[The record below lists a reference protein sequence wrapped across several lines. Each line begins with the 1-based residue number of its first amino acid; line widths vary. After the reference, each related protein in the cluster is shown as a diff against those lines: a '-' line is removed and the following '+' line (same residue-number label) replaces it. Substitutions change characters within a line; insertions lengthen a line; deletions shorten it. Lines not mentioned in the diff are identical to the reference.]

1 MDLFNVR
8 ERRDS
13 AFHSLCTSSH
23 VLPPINDELLL
34 FASFSGWPPIFARA
48 NIFVA
53 IRRLLEHFLTVF
65 ISFGALTVT
74 PLFLGAMFGI
84 GKPGLLVGGIF
95 FAVEST
101 QFKGRCF
108 HFLGLHPAGIQPN
121 ALVNCPDLLALF
133 S

>member
-1 MDLFNVR
+1 M
-8 ERRDS
+8 S
-13 AFHSLCTSSH
+13 
-23 VLPPINDELLL
+23 
-34 FASFSGWPPIFARA
+34 
-48 NIFVA
+48 
-53 IRRLLEHFLTVF
+53 
-65 ISFGALTVT
+65 
-74 PLFLGAMFGI
+74 LGAMLGI